1 MGFFSRKSE
10 TPSVEELLSMKD
22 SDLRKVIAQG
32 KVPQK
37 TPKDLRKAAQQAKR
51 SADGER
57 GIGAL
62 RAGLKGGGTGNRN
75 YQNIPLKD
83 RVHPA
88 EYQRI
93 LQREARKQGL
103 L

>member
-1 MGFFSRKSE
+1 MGWFSRKTE
-10 TPSVEELLSMKD
+10 TPSVDELLEMND
-22 SDLRKVIAQG
+22 RDLRKVIESG

-37 TPKDLRKAAQQAKR
+37 TPKELRKAAQTAKR
-51 SADGER
+51 AIEGEK
-57 GIGAL
+57 GTGAL
-62 RAGLKGGGTGNRN
+62 VAGLKGGGARN
-75 YQNIPLKD
+75 HQNIPLKD

-93 LQREARKQGL
+93 LEREAKKQGL

>member
-1 MGFFSRKSE
+1 MGLFSRKSE
-10 TPSVEELLSMKD
+10 TPSVDELLSMKD
-22 SDLRKVIAQG
+22 AELKKLIAAG

-37 TPKDLRKAAQQAKR
+37 SPKELRKAAQEVKR
-51 SADGER
+51 KTEGER
-57 GIGAL
+57 GLGAL
-62 RAGLKGGGTGNRN
+62 AAGMKGGGSKN

-88 EYQRI
+88 EYRRI
-93 LQREARKQGL
+93 LEREARRQGL